1 MDRGIGA
8 QRGHGGQELDRG
20 ETGGGS
26 RHIFGIVTY

>member
-20 ETGGGS
+20 ETGG
-26 RHIFGIVTY
+26 RLKHIFGIVIY